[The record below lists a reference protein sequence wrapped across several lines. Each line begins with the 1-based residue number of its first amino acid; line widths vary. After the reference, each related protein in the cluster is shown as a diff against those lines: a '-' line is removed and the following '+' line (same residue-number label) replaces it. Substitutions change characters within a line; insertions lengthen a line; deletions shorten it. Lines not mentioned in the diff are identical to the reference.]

1 MHYDVVNLF
10 SGFICLYREVYLVDA
25 GYSIRE
31 GYLPPY
37 RNQRHHLEDFN
48 QTGVE
53 SVQESLISTT
63 RVYVM

>member
-1 MHYDVVNLF
+1 VDV
-10 SGFICLYREVYLVDA
+10 

-37 RNQRHHLEDFN
+37 RNQSHHLEDFN

-53 SVQESLISTT
+53 SV
-63 RVYVM
+63 